1 MEALSRR
8 SLPPGALVLE
18 ITEGVLMSDMKQ
30 ALEWLQALRQVGIR
44 IYLDDFGTG
53 YSSLSYL
60 KRFPVTTVKVDKSF
74 VRDMGQDSSDRA
86 LVEAIV
92 AMTRSLGLEVVA
104 EGVENEAQLALL
116 RSMGTRYGQGYH
128 FSRPVPASDFPAVAE
143 RLETLLQAAPG
154 TPG

>member
-1 MEALSRR
+1 
-8 SLPPGALVLE
+8 
-18 ITEGVLMSDMKQ
+18 
-30 ALEWLQALRQVGIR
+30 
-44 IYLDDFGTG
+44 
-53 YSSLSYL
+53 
-60 KRFPVTTVKVDKSF
+60 
-74 VRDMGQDSSDRA
+74 MGQDSSDRA

-128 FSRPVPASDFPAVAE
+128 FSRPVPAGDFSAVAE